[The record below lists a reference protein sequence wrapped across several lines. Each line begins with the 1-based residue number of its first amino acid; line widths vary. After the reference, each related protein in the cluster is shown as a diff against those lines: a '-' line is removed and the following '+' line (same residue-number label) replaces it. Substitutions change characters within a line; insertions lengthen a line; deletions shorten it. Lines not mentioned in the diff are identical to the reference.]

1 MLAERE
7 ESMVRYVLVEAL
19 EAVINLALSHDA
31 GALKAIRPFAGQTIY
46 IRVSNP
52 DISFYVTVCDGALQL
67 FTEHEG
73 PVAGRLRVPAL
84 VLARC
89 VLGAANE
96 NWVDNEDIVME
107 GDAVTL
113 SGLLDVAGNFRIPV
127 LVSGIL
133 REWLPDFEGIDDL
146 FSAIRS
152 QDADWMARLEHLPQL
167 ANTMMHEIRA
177 QADISRTLVEEVR
190 EIRKQW
196 DADRR
201 TGQVSTIIGF
211 CLIITAFLAHNGYL
225 KLPVIY
231 GLSFETVVLLV
242 VAMVL
247 LIPKMIRRR

>member
-7 ESMVRYVLVEAL
+7 ESMVRYVVVEAL

-31 GALKAIRPFAGQTIY
+31 EAIKAIRPFTGQTIY
-46 IRVSNP
+46 IRVYNP
-52 DISFYVTVCDGALQL
+52 DISFYVTICDGALQL

-73 PVAGRLRVPAL
+73 PVVGRLRVPAL
-84 VLARC
+84 VLARS

-96 NWVDNEDIVME
+96 NWMDNEEIVMD
-107 GDAVTL
+107 GDTATL
-113 SGLLDVAGNFRIPV
+113 SRLLGVAGNFRIPA

-167 ANTMMHEIRA
+167 TNTMMHEIRA
-177 QADISRTLVEEVR
+177 QAEISRTLVEEVR

-196 DADRR
+196 DTDRR
-201 TGQVSTIIGF
+201 TGQVSTIVGF

-225 KLPVIY
+225 KLPAIY
-231 GLSFETVVLLV
+231 SLTFETAVLLII
-242 VAMVL
+242 AMVL